1 MAMLEAKVVEIGPE
15 ALSPDDPL
23 LILFDETASQQLRR
37 VSIVQRFISS
47 TDHGFHLQIGD
58 QLRIDDQDYQ
68 VSHVGKLVENNMNA
82 IGHAT
87 LFFEPVPKQP
97 QHNGIY
103 LTPYQLPKIKV
114 GSLISYLPQT
124 H

>member
-1 MAMLEAKVVEIGPE
+1 MLEAKVVEIGPE
-15 ALSPDDPL
+15 AVSPGDPL

-37 VSIVQRFISS
+37 VSIVQRFISAN
-47 TDHGFHLQIGD
+47 DNGFHLQAGD
-58 QLRIDDQDYQ
+58 QLLIDDQGYQ
-68 VSHVGKLVENNMNA
+68 VIHVGKLVENNMDA

-103 LTPYQLPKIKV
+103 LTPYQLPQIKV
-114 GSLISYLPQT
+114 GSLIRYVPQT